1 MIQQGSCHCGKVTFE
16 VEGAPTEVNEC
27 NCSHC
32 SRKGFQ
38 LWFVPRTAFKLKSG
52 EADLSQYTFYKHA
65 IQHQFCRTCG
75 VQTFAFGEYPKGNAI
90 AAVNVRCL
98 PELDRS
104 KLTITPV
111 DGKSF

>member
-1 MIQQGSCHCGKVTFE
+1 MTHRGSCHCGRVSFD
-16 VEGAPTEVNEC
+16 VEGEPTQLMEC

-38 LWFVPRTAFKLKSG
+38 LWFVPRASFRLLSG
-52 EADLSQYTFYKHA
+52 EADLQEYTFYKHA
-65 IQHQFCRTCG
+65 IQHRFCRVCG
-75 VQTFAFGEYPKGNAI
+75 TQPFAYGEHPKMGPM
-90 AAVNVRCL
+90 AAVNARCL

-104 KLTITPV
+104 GIKIVPV